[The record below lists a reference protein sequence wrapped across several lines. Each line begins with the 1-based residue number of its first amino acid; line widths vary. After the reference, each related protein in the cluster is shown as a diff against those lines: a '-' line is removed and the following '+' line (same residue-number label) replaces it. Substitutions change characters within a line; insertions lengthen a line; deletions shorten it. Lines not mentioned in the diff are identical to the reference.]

1 MKPKQYDLEIVFIK
15 ENKMRDEAAKYLF
28 NRGIIELESE
38 EQQVVDRYLYDKAH
52 RSWKSILINGKETL
66 YLISNLGEIFSLRF
80 NKIMSPSTLPNGYLQ
95 IILHTDDGNY
105 HKLIHRL
112 VAEAFI
118 EHSSERNV
126 VNHKNGKKDCNWV
139 GNLEWVTN
147 QENIDHAVA
156 TGLINNKGE
165 NQANHKYTTE
175 QIEMICKL
183 LESGD
188 SNTVVAEKLS
198 IPRHVVE
205 HVKSGSAWS
214 HISSK
219 YSIPKTLLTTR
230 KEKYT
235 EKVKSLILQNK
246 TNREIID
253 ELGLPNDK
261 STKQY
266 LYDLRR
272 PGRIKVKSS
281 TTIEQ
286 LSDT

>member
-1 MKPKQYDLEIVFIK
+1 MKPKQYDLETVFIK
-15 ENKMRDEAAKYLF
+15 ENEMRDEAAKYLF
-28 NRGIIELESE
+28 NRAIIELKNE
-38 EQQVVDRYLYDKAH
+38 EQQAVDSYLYDKAH
-52 RSWKSILINGKETL
+52 RSWKPILINGKETP

-80 NKIMSPSTLPNGYLQ
+80 NKIMSPSKLPNGYLQ

-118 EHSSERNV
+118 ENSSERNV

-205 HVKSGSAWS
+205 HVKSGSSWS

-219 YSIPKTLLTTR
+219 YRIPKTLLTTR

-235 EKVKSLILQNK
+235 EKVKCLILQNK

>member
-1 MKPKQYDLEIVFIK
+1 MKPKQYDLKTVFIK
-15 ENKMRDEAAKYLF
+15 ENEMRDEAAKYLF
-28 NRGIIELESE
+28 NRSIIELESE

-52 RSWKSILINGKETL
+52 RSWKPILINDKDTP

-80 NKIMSPSTLPNGYLQ
+80 NRIMSPGKLPNGYLQ

-118 EHSSERNV
+118 AHSSERNV

-205 HVKSGSAWS
+205 HVKSGSSWS

-235 EKVKSLILQNK
+235 EKVKSLISQNK

>member
-1 MKPKQYDLEIVFIK
+1 MELERCDLEATFIK
-15 ENKMRDEAAKYLF
+15 ENEVRDDAAKYLF
-28 NRGIIELESE
+28 DRSMIELGTK
-38 EQQVVDRYLYDKAH
+38 EQQIVDKYLYDKAH
-52 RSWKSILINGKETL
+52 RSWKSVLINGKEAP
-66 YLISNLGEIFSLRF
+66 YMISNLGEIFSLRF
-80 NKIMSPSTLPNGYLQ
+80 NKIMSPAKLPNGYLQ
-95 IILHTDDGNY
+95 LTLHTNDGNY

-188 SNTVVAEKLS
+188 SNTVVAKKLS
-198 IPRHVVE
+198 IPRHIVE
-205 HVKSGSAWS
+205 HVKSGSSWS

-219 YSIPKTLLTTR
+219 YNIPKTLLTAR